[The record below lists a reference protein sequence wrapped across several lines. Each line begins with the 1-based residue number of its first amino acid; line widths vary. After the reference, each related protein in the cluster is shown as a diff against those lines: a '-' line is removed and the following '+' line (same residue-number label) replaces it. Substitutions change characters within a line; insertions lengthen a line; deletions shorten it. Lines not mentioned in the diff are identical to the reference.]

1 MMTLDPA
8 TTTKVTTH
16 NFNCFYLIEKWKKMP
31 LLKGQYTKSLSIE
44 NMIIMHL
51 KAYIFP
57 HFRLAFTAVLN
68 YLITRKFIETNN
80 VYLPGCLKLLL

>member
-16 NFNCFYLIEKWKKMP
+16 TFNCFYFIDKKEEDAP
-31 LLKGQYTKSLSIE
+31 FERSIHQKPKHRD
-44 NMIIMHL
+44 MIIMQH

-57 HFRLAFTAVLN
+57 HFRLAFTAVFN

-80 VYLPGCLKLLL
+80 VYLPGCSKLLL